1 MLGDSKHYARPVVGE
16 KGLNRWRK
24 RMQERMRLRRKG
36 PVGSGMLTS
45 QSPAIINP
53 VSSPESIELFSV
65 SDYKGDYQQVN
76 LTDDGEDELT
86 AGSSLT
92 RGKRS
97 EEGKRSKSPK

>member
-1 MLGDSKHYARPVVGE
+1 
-16 KGLNRWRK
+16 
-24 RMQERMRLRRKG
+24 MRLRRKG